1 MQRIFA
7 CARSLEAKLMDGDV
21 TLRVSWSTI
30 DYQHGLA
37 IIGGAPL
44 VRGFSMIPGIDF
56 VGVVAS
62 SDTVAGWPPT

>member
-1 MQRIFA
+1 
-7 CARSLEAKLMDGDV
+7 MDGDV
-21 TLRVSWSTI
+21 TLRVGWSTI

-56 VGVVAS
+56 AGAVAS

>member
-7 CARSLEAKLMDGDV
+7 CARSLEAKLMV
-21 TLRVSWSTI
+21 TLRVGWSTI

-56 VGVVAS
+56 VGAVAS